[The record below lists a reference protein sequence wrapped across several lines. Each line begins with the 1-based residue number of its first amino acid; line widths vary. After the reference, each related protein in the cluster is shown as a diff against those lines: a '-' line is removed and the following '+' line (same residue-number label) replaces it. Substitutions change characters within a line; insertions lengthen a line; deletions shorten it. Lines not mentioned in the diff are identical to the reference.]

1 MFPCLFLQV
10 DITLDLGNNFFSK
23 EWSALYSCPEQWGV
37 SVPGVF
43 QGCGDVALGDVVSGH
58 GGVGWGSWKSFP
70 TPIL

>member
-1 MFPCLFLQV
+1 M
-10 DITLDLGNNFFSK
+10 DLGNNFFSK

-58 GGVGWGSWKSFP
+58 GGMGWGWIWGS
-70 TPIL
+70 